1 MVQQQNTTTCV
12 SNFNTDVRA
21 KEPLRQLLQSKYED
35 YVKSG
40 RTVQQCAL
48 GESAQYRP
56 MSPEEY
62 AAVRRE
68 VEARA
73 ARMRQHIQKNTTKRR
88 REQGPDLR
96 GQKFG
101 MLTPLARDINSSGQK
116 AWVCKCDCGL
126 ETMPIITTHL
136 LKGVRTHCGCK
147 GGYNRAKRN
156 A

>member
-1 MVQQQNTTTCV
+1 MVQQQNTTPCV
-12 SNFNTDVRA
+12 SNFNTDVMA

-56 MSPEEY
+56 MTPEEY
-62 AAVRRE
+62 AAMRRE

-73 ARMRQHIQKNTTKRR
+73 ARMRQSIKKKPAKKRD
-88 REQGPDLR
+88 QGPDLK
-96 GQKFG
+96 GLKLG
-101 MLTPLARDINSSGQK
+101 MLTVLYRDIHSSGMR
-116 AWVCKCDCGL
+116 AWVCRCDCGL
-126 ETMPIITTHL
+126 ETMPIITTKL
-136 LKGVRTHCGCK
+136 LKDPNPHCGCQ